1 VDDPVALCADAVAG
15 WHESW
20 LTALGLR
27 SETDAEAWRAL
38 DAAPPMYFG
47 AIALRPDARADAVV
61 RAHGS
66 VCDPWQGLDLEPL
79 GFRVW
84 RRDPWYL
91 RAPTPAP
98 ADAPP
103 ELEIAR
109 VMNARDVEE
118 FELVSVRGF
127 TTEDATVEPGTIH
140 PAAALNDP
148 RMVLWLG
155 RVDGRSVGAAM
166 SYVTDRA
173 VGIFGVTTVTSARRR
188 GYGTALTCAAMLKET
203 GLPSVLASTRDGE
216 RMYQRL
222 GFDRIGELAIWIRD
236 R

>member
-15 WHESW
+15 WHESS

-27 SETDAEAWRAL
+27 SESDTDAWRAL

-61 RAHGS
+61 RAQGS
-66 VCDPWQGLDLEPL
+66 VCDPWQALDLEPL

-98 ADAPP
+98 VDAPP
-103 ELEIAR
+103 ELEIVRVTSAR
-109 VMNARDVEE
+109 EVGE

-127 TTEDATVEPGTIH
+127 TTEDAAVEPGTIH
-140 PAAALNDP
+140 PPSVLSDP

-188 GYGTALTCAAMLKET
+188 GYGSALTCAAMLTET
-203 GLPSVLASTRDGE
+203 RLPSVLASTREGKRIYE
-216 RMYQRL
+216 RL
-222 GFDRIGELAIWIRD
+222 GFERVGELAIWIRD